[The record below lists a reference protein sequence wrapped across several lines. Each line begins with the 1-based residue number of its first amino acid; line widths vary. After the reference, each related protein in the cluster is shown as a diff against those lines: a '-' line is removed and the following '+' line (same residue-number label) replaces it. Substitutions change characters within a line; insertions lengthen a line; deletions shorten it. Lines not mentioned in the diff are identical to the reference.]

1 MYGDVENDEEL
12 MAELL
17 ALEAEERAAG
27 RILPTASSLSQ
38 AHAVSPLSLSF
49 NFFLTIRSLISR

>member
-27 RILPTASSLSQ
+27 HIPSACTDRTRECSTSQ
-38 AHAVSPLSLSF
+38 Y
-49 NFFLTIRSLISR
+49 FLGFT